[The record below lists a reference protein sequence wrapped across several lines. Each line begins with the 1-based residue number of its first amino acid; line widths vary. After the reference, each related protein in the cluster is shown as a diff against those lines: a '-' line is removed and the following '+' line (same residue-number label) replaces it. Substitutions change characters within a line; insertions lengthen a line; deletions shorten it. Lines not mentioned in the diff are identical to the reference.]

1 MKFKLSEEVKKISN
15 VALKDLDRTLWELPE
30 YYLSVKLAE
39 SAKKQGYSFE
49 LEMSTKEIEEE
60 LSIALREST
69 RHGRIDLVIR
79 TSQQKNLSHL
89 IEIKRRLGL
98 HKTTKDVLRLAE
110 FCSASTKKS
119 AKKAFLVVVTR
130 ASTKT
135 IEKREGELQDKLDLH
150 FKNRKQAAVIKVKEI
165 ISIAEYKNCDKT
177 DWKDEHVVIMQI
189 TAKS

>member
-15 VALKDLDRTLWELPE
+15 IALKDLDRTLWELPE

-60 LSIALREST
+60 LGIALPEST

-98 HKTTKDVLRLAE
+98 HKTTQDVLRLAE
-110 FCSASTKKS
+110 FCAASTKKS

-130 ASTKT
+130 ASPKT

-165 ISIAEYKNCDKT
+165 ISIAEYKNCDRA
-177 DWKDEHVVIMQI
+177 DWRDEHVVIMQI